1 MTRRASLVEKRS
13 AGMRSLYRNGADQ
26 KGLGGSQ
33 QAFCNAKMAFV
44 YTDAL
49 LAVVVLHLR
58 LYGWIGFGLQ
68 KESVQRR

>member
-49 LAVVVLHLR
+49 LARTIL
-58 LYGWIGFGLQ
+58 G
-68 KESVQRR
+68 